1 MDARE
6 VSMSNDS
13 LLKKLALGLS
23 LVGLTFSALA
33 ADDAAEAV
41 VRKAVSSLAPGVQV
55 DKIEPAPLPG
65 FYQVIAS
72 GQLVYVSADGKYL
85 LNGDLLDLSTK
96 KNISERAWADFRK
109 VQLDKLPASQR
120 IVFAAPNPKYKVTV
134 FTDVNCGYC
143 RALHEHIADFNK
155 AGISV
160 EYVAWPREGVTST
173 SGAPTATYTEM
184 VNVWCA
190 ANPKMAFTEAKQGKE
205 PKAATC
211 TNPVKDEFEL
221 GVKLGVTGTP
231 TIVADDGRVVGGYV
245 TPDQLIKALSKG
257 KGS

>member
-1 MDARE
+1 MKFP
-6 VSMSNDS
+6 
-13 LLKKLALGLS
+13 LFKTLI
-23 LVGLTFSALA
+23 LTFSLSSLAFPALA
-33 ADDAAEAV
+33 ADETAEAV
-41 VRKAVSSLAPGVQV
+41 VHKALSSLAPNVQI
-55 DKIEPAPLPG
+55 DKISPAPLPG

-72 GQLVYVSADGKYL
+72 GQLIYVSTDGKYL

-96 KNISERAWADFRK
+96 KNISESAWADFRK
-109 VQLDKLPASQR
+109 VQLAKLPESQR

-173 SGAPTATYTEM
+173 SGAPTSTYTEM

-190 ANPKMAFTEAKQGKE
+190 ANPKMAFTEAKQGKV

-211 TNPVKDEFEL
+211 TNPVKDEFDL

-245 TPDQLIKALSKG
+245 TPDQLIQALQKG
-257 KGS
+257 KTAGG

>member
-1 MDARE
+1 MKFPLFKQ
-6 VSMSNDS
+6 SI
-13 LLKKLALGLS
+13 LALSLS
-23 LVGLTFSALA
+23 ALAFSALA
-33 ADDAAEAV
+33 ADEATEAV
-41 VRKAVSSLAPGVQV
+41 VRKALTSLAPNVQV
-55 DKIEPAPLPG
+55 DRIEPSPLPG

-72 GQLVYVSADGKYL
+72 GQLVYVSTDGKYL
-85 LNGDLLDLSTK
+85 LNGDLLDLGSK
-96 KNISERAWADFRK
+96 KNISESAWADFRK
-109 VQLDKLPASQR
+109 VQLAKLPESQR

-155 AGISV
+155 AGISI

-190 ANPKMAFTEAKQGKE
+190 ANPKMAFTEAKQGKA

-211 TNPVKDEFEL
+211 TNPVKDEFDL
-221 GVKLGVTGTP
+221 GVKLGITGTP

-245 TPDQLIKALSKG
+245 TPDQLIKALNKTT
-257 KGS
+257 GS